1 MFFCF
6 LFVLIP
12 NFSTH
17 QRPHTPNPTV
27 EDIRTHWFCFAIQ
40 TVSGWAP
47 LLIESLLVMGGSV
60 CRAQQERKKK
70 KGTWETLLVYLKVKI
85 VLALAIRTTHPPS
98 WPLCMYLWGAHMKQ
112 RQLIHMILCRLLLF
126 YERLF
131 MSLAQRLSW
140 FLGAFWNNTSKEQ
153 HGPNSIITCKLPGC
167 LQWGCAESAD
177 SGLDCEHKRSWGSF
191 QGRCVDM
198 QQ

>member
-70 KGTWETLLVYLKVKI
+70 KEPERRFLFISRWKLCWLSQYAQHI
-85 VLALAIRTTHPPS
+85 HPPGLFVCTS
-98 WPLCMYLWGAHMKQ
+98 EGHIWSSGNWFTWYSAVFCFSMSVFLWV
-112 RQLIHMILCRLLLF
+112 
-126 YERLF
+126 
-131 MSLAQRLSW
+131 AQRLSW